1 MSSFTFDYLLKLTL
15 QFQVD
20 LVFERIPDNA
30 TLADEWR
37 YPVDGPSVNS
47 LGEVAPVNLF
57 EDIESMSDTRVVY
70 LYIEP
75 DGCEIEEQCVGDYG

>member
-1 MSSFTFDYLLKLTL
+1 
-15 QFQVD
+15 
-20 LVFERIPDNA
+20 
-30 TLADEWR
+30 
-37 YPVDGPSVNS
+37 